1 MKAIEQYS
9 TTGLFEG
16 RVPQFGRNFSCYPLV
31 SLGDLSTD
39 LLHSER
45 FA

>member
-1 MKAIEQYS
+1 MKAIEQYF

-16 RVPQFGRNFSCYPLV
+16 RVPQLGRKFNCYPLV
-31 SLGDLSTD
+31 LLGDLSTD
-39 LLHSER
+39 LLHSKR